1 MNQVKI
7 ASLTSEQNE
16 LIPLYRN
23 KWQHLVLSTERID
36 RQKVVETMRSAYHL
50 MNEEEPKFIICDSPY
65 QALNYV
71 STDLIHL
78 GRRIEKKIRRPL
90 REQIESQ
97 LTLELIEDLHSRLRP
112 NRIMLQG
119 QMESCVEHQLDCRK
133 FISASHFLDI
143 SILYDIAISI
153 LDCICDRKKGGIIRS
168 ILENCSWVLPY
179 SKICIICD
187 RPTKIYFRSFE
198 DGEYIHADREAAIQF
213 ADGFNVCVYHGK
225 ITDKLITKLEK

>member
-7 ASLTSEQNE
+7 ESLTSEQNQ
-16 LIPLYRN
+16 LIPLYRDR
-23 KWQHLVLSTERID
+23 WQHLVISTERID
-36 RQKVVETMRSAYHL
+36 RDKVIETMKSAYHL
-50 MNEEEPKFIICDSPY
+50 MNEEEPEFVICDSPY

-71 STDLIHL
+71 RTDLIHL

-97 LTLELIEDLHSRLRP
+97 LTLKLIEDLYSSLRP
-112 NRIMLQG
+112 DRIVLQG
-119 QMESCVEHQLDCRK
+119 QMEFCVEHQLDCRK

-153 LDCICDRKKGGIIRS
+153 LDCICDRQKGDVIRS
-168 ILENCSWVLPY
+168 LLENCSWVLPY

-213 ADGFNVCVYHGK
+213 EDGFNIYVQHGE
-225 ITDKLITKLEK
+225 ITDKLITKI